1 MWQQIQMNVRAEHCA
16 ALERLLLEAG
26 ANSVTL
32 MDAEDKPVFQR
43 EPGATTLWETS
54 TLIGL
59 FTKEQNLK
67 ALLSTLTFHPLVLN
81 RDTLQI
87 EELEEQVWERTWM
100 EGFAPRQYGERL
112 WICPSWQSPPD
123 PDAVN
128 ILLDPGLAFGTGS
141 HATTALC
148 LRWLEQ
154 ADLQN
159 KEVIDY
165 GCGSGILAIA
175 AALLGADKIHAVDN
189 DPQAIAAT
197 VDNSL
202 RNDIPQQRVK
212 AYLPEALPE
221 LQADFLLANILAEPL
236 HELADQFASLV
247 KPGGEIVLSGIL
259 GEQTEPLIESYG
271 HLFSLDRPVIED
283 GWVRL
288 SGSRRAL

>member
-43 EPGATTLWETS
+43 EPGASPLWETS

-87 EELEEQVWERTWM
+87 EKLEEQVWERTWM
-100 EGFAPRQYGERL
+100 EGFAPRQYGKRL
-112 WICPSWQSPPD
+112 WVCPSWQSPPA

-148 LRWLEQ
+148 LSWLEQ
-154 ADLQN
+154 TDLRD

-202 RNDIPQQRVK
+202 RNDIPQQRIT
-212 AYLPEALPE
+212 ACLPEALPE

-236 HELADQFASLV
+236 HELAEQFASLV
-247 KPGGEIVLSGIL
+247 KPEGGIVLSGIL
-259 GEQTEPLIESYG
+259 EEQTEALIESYG
-271 HLFSLDRPVIED
+271 HWFSLDRPVTED

-288 SGSRRAL
+288 SGSRRA

>member
-1 MWQQIQMNVRAEHCA
+1 
-16 ALERLLLEAG
+16 
-26 ANSVTL
+26 
-32 MDAEDKPVFQR
+32 MDAEDQPVFQR
-43 EPGATTLWETS
+43 EPGATPLWGTS
-54 TLIGL
+54 TLRGL
-59 FTKEQNLK
+59 FPLEQNIK
-67 ALLSTLTFHPLVLN
+67 TLPATLQFHPRVLN
-81 RDTLQI
+81 RDSLQI
-87 EELEEQVWERTWM
+87 EPLQEQVWERTWM
-100 EGFAPRQYGERL
+100 DNFAPKQFGKRL

-123 PDAVN
+123 PEAVN

-154 ADLQN
+154 ANLRD
-159 KEVIDY
+159 KTVIDY

-202 RNDIPQQRVK
+202 RNDLPVDKIT
-212 AYLPEALPE
+212 AYLPEALPK

-236 HELADQFASLV
+236 HELADQFATLL
-247 KPGGEIVLSGIL
+247 KPEGKIVLSGIL
-259 GEQTEPLIESYG
+259 EEQTESLLARYERW
-271 HLFSLDRPVIED
+271 FSLDKPATED

-288 SGSRRAL
+288 SGSLRA

>member
-1 MWQQIQMNVRAEHCA
+1 MTVRAEHCA
-16 ALERLLLEAG
+16 ELEALLLEAG
-26 ANSVTL
+26 ASSVTL
-32 MDAEDKPVFQR
+32 MDAEDQPVFQR
-43 EPGATTLWETS
+43 EPGATPLWGTS
-54 TLIGL
+54 TLTGL
-59 FTKEQNLK
+59 FPLEQNLK
-67 ALLSTLTFHPLVLN
+67 ALLATLQFHPRVLN
-81 RDTLQI
+81 RDSLQ
-87 EELEEQVWERTWM
+87 LEPLQEQVWERTWM
-100 EGFAPRQYGERL
+100 DNFAPKQFGKRL

-123 PDAVN
+123 PEAVN

-154 ADLQN
+154 ANLRD
-159 KEVIDY
+159 KTVIDY

-202 RNDIPQQRVK
+202 RNDLPVDKIT
-212 AYLPEALPE
+212 AYLPEALPK

-236 HELADQFASLV
+236 HELADQFATML
-247 KPGGEIVLSGIL
+247 KPEGKIVLSGIL
-259 GEQTEPLIESYG
+259 EEQTESLLARYERW
-271 HLFSLDRPVIED
+271 FSLDKPATED

-288 SGSRRAL
+288 SGSRRA